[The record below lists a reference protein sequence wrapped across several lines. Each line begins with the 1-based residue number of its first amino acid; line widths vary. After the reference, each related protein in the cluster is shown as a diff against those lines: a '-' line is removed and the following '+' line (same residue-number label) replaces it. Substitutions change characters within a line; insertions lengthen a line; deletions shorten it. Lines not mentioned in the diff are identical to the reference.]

1 MPKVAILI
9 YSVDDTIATLAENEK
24 KGIEIA
30 GGEAEIFQV
39 PDVKSSSSSS
49 SDKEQDND
57 EKVRKTNAD
66 FSYKILTRETLVEHD
81 YYLFGI
87 PAKFGNFPV
96 EWKTFWD
103 SNTGGL
109 WAKGSLHGK
118 IAGLFVSGAISGKG
132 DTEMC
137 IMNAMSTLVHHGI
150 IYVPLGYKNAY
161 KELTNTDDVNGSCAW
176 GAGCVS
182 GVDGDRP
189 ASVSE
194 LKVHQLQGR
203 AFYNRIKDL

>member
-1 MPKVAILI
+1 MPKIAILI
-9 YSVDDTIATLAENEK
+9 YSVDNTIAKLAENEK

-39 PDVKSSSSSS
+39 PDINYQ
-49 SDKEQDND
+49 SDLEQ
-57 EKVRKTNAD
+57 EEEGGKARKTNAD
-66 FSYKILTRETLVEHD
+66 FPYKIVTRETLVEHD
-81 YYLFGI
+81 YYLLGI
-87 PAKFGNFPV
+87 PTKFGNFPA
-96 EWKTFWD
+96 EWKNFWD

-150 IYVPLGYKNAY
+150 IYIPLGYKNAY
-161 KELTNTDDVNGSCAW
+161 KELTNIDDVNGSCAW

-189 ASVSE
+189 PSVSE
-194 LKVHQLQGR
+194 LKVHQLQGKT
-203 AFYNRIKDL
+203 FYERIKDL

>member
-1 MPKVAILI
+1 M
-9 YSVDDTIATLAENEK
+9 
-24 KGIEIA
+24 
-30 GGEAEIFQV
+30 
-39 PDVKSSSSSS
+39 
-49 SDKEQDND
+49 
-57 EKVRKTNAD
+57 
-66 FSYKILTRETLVEHD
+66 VEHD

-87 PAKFGNFPV
+87 PARFGNFPAD
-96 EWKTFWD
+96 WKTFWD

-182 GVDGDRP
+182 GVDGGRSP
-189 ASVSE
+189 SVSE
-194 LKVHQLQGR
+194 LKVHQLQGK
-203 AFYNRIKDL
+203 AFYDRIKDL

>member
-9 YSVDDTIATLAENEK
+9 YSVDDTIAKLAENEK

-39 PDVKSSSSSS
+39 PDVSYRTETLGEEGEVGGKIA
-49 SDKEQDND
+49 
-57 EKVRKTNAD
+57 KTNAD
-66 FSYKILTRETLVEHD
+66 FSYKILTRETLVEYD

-87 PAKFGNFPV
+87 PTKFGNFPAV
-96 EWKTFWD
+96 WKSFWD

-137 IMNAMSTLVHHGI
+137 IMNAMSTLVHHGV

-161 KELTNTDDVNGSCAW
+161 KELTDTDDVNGSSAW
-176 GAGCVS
+176 GAGSVS
-182 GVDGDRP
+182 GHDGNRP
-189 ASVSE
+189 PSVSE
-194 LKVHQLQGR
+194 LKVHQLQGK
-203 AFYNRIKDL
+203 AFYDRIKDL

>member
-9 YSVDDTIATLAENEK
+9 YSADDTIANLAENEK

-39 PDVKSSSSSS
+39 PDVTFTSET
-49 SDKEQDND
+49 EQQ
-57 EKVRKTNAD
+57 EEEGGKVGKTNAD
-66 FSYKILTRETLVEHD
+66 YPYKILTRDTLVEHD

-96 EWKTFWD
+96 EWKAFWD

-118 IAGLFVSGAISGKG
+118 IAGLFVSGGISGKG

-161 KELTNTDDVNGSCAW
+161 KELTDTDDINGSCAW

-182 GVDGDRP
+182 GANDDRAP
-189 ASVSE
+189 SVSE
-194 LKVHQLQGR
+194 LKVHQLQGK
-203 AFYNRIKDL
+203 AFYDRIKDL

>member
-9 YSVDDTIATLAENEK
+9 YSVDNIIATLAENEK

-39 PDVKSSSSSS
+39 PDVSYKTEYATEEG
-49 SDKEQDND
+49 KEAA
-57 EKVRKTNAD
+57 KVAKTNAD
-66 FSYKILTRETLVEHD
+66 FSYKILTRETLVEYD

-87 PAKFGNFPV
+87 PTKFGNFPA
-96 EWKTFWD
+96 EWKSFWD
-103 SNTGGL
+103 SNTGEL

-137 IMNAMSTLVHHGI
+137 IMNAMSTLVHHGV

-161 KELTNTDDVNGSCAW
+161 KELTDVEDVNGSCAW

-182 GVDGDRP
+182 GIDGGRP
-189 ASVSE
+189 PSLSE
-194 LKVHQLQGR
+194 LRVHQLQGK
-203 AFYNRIKDL
+203 AFYDRIKDL